1 MVMTEAVQELTLS
14 GADSNG
20 IKRMARK
27 GGMRSLREDG
37 TLKVF
42 EGISTV
48 EEVLRVTR
56 DDSIE
61 EVPE

>member
-1 MVMTEAVQELTLS
+1 M
-14 GADSNG
+14 NG
-20 IKRMARK
+20 IKRIARK

-42 EGISTV
+42 EGVSTV

-56 DDSIE
+56 DDFLE
-61 EVPE
+61 ETPS